1 MNLMLNGIEAI
12 RDANGQVNVRSQLTE
27 DNQVLGWIID
37 TGMGPPAGMI
47 DNIVSTQIGLANR
60 MLLDEQKM
68 EDGKIDEG
76 HRQSV

>member
-47 DNIVSTQIGLANR
+47 DNIVST
-60 MLLDEQKM
+60 
-68 EDGKIDEG
+68 
-76 HRQSV
+76 